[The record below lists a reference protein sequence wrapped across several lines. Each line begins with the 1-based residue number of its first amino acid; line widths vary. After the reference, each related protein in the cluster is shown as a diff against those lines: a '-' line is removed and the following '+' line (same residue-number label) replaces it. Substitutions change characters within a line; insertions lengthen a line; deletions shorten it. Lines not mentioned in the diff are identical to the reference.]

1 MSRFKIAVSSKFEE
15 LWRYNIIV
23 VCELCSAEGERI
35 DFISQESTI
44 APVGS
49 NLATPPIDYDVK
61 RDIVIESGEGDYA
74 NILVYVI
81 PHTLPSTNDIY
92 KTRPFKLTVKVSS
105 GKSAILNKVFDVNQ
119 WSGDNITLNKV
130 GCGSEQ

>member
-1 MSRFKIAVSSKFEE
+1 MPRKYQLSQHFLRDQRLALKLIGHS
-15 LWRYNIIV
+15 NIK
-23 VCELCSAEGERI
+23 
-35 DFISQESTI
+35 
-44 APVGS
+44 
-49 NLATPPIDYDVK
+49 K

-105 GKSAILNKVFDVNQ
+105 GKTAILNKVFDVNQ